1 MFVVVGY
8 NVWTTRRSFANI
20 KKKLLSK
27 MSIKLNYQPNKQRQ
41 ELPSAK
47 LLKEQNSVLF
57 LKTPKNREISKQKI
71 DEFLIS
77 WHFKKKPQNLSFD
90 AIAKT
95 LKLQYYIVA
104 AFTMYYFST
113 FILLFSLIFMLM
125 IYFME

>member
-8 NVWTTRRSFANI
+8 NVWTTRRSFKNI

-47 LLKEQNSVLF
+47 LLKEQNRVLF

-77 WHFKKKPQNLSFD
+77 CHFKKPQNLSFE

-95 LKLQYYIVA
+95 LKLQYYVVA

>member
-8 NVWTTRRSFANI
+8 HVWTARRSFCNI

-47 LLKEQNSVLF
+47 LPKEQNTVLF
-57 LKTPKNREISKQKI
+57 LKNEISKIQKI

-77 WHFKKKPQNLSFD
+77 CHFKHKKPKISHLM
-90 AIAKT
+90 
-95 LKLQYYIVA
+95 LLQRH
-104 AFTMYYFST
+104 
-113 FILLFSLIFMLM
+113 
-125 IYFME
+125 